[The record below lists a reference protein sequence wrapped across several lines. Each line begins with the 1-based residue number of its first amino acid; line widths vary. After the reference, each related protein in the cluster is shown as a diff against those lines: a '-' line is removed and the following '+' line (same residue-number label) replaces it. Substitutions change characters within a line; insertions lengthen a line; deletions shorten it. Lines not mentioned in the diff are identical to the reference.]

1 MKHIVVL
8 LSLLFCFQA
17 FSQRKPKIKGNKSV
31 VDITESLP
39 AFNAIELKDDLTVFL
54 QKSNQE
60 GYSITADDNLIDVL
74 KFKVKDST
82 LFISSF
88 YKITG
93 KKKLDITIDYYE
105 LSEITLRDGRIR
117 MKDMISTEELTVNT
131 YGSSKLELNANADY
145 ISITMNENSS
155 GDFNLESDS
164 LNIIL
169 NDRVDV
175 GIYSV
180 STSNFMQMGKRAVA
194 RVEGTTNSFRIRLF
208 DNANLK
214 AKKLEAKGVEAILEG
229 SPSAWVNASTDFELT
244 SKGASKISLSGA
256 AKIDII
262 EFLDT
267 SELHKEN

>member
-1 MKHIVVL
+1 MKNIVIL
-8 LSLLFCFQA
+8 LSLLFCFQV

-31 VDITESLP
+31 VEVSEKLP
-39 AFNAIELKDDLTVFL
+39 AFNAIELIDDLSIFL
-54 QKSNQE
+54 QKAKQE
-60 GYSITADDNLIDVL
+60 GYSLTADDNLIDVL

-88 YKITG
+88 YKITS

-105 LSEITLRDGRIR
+105 LSEITLRDGRIQ
-117 MKDMISTEELTVNT
+117 MKDAISTEELTVNT
-131 YGSSKLELNANADY
+131 YGSSKLELYANADF
-145 ISITMNENSS
+145 IAITMNENSS

-164 LNIIL
+164 LKVVL

-175 GIYSV
+175 SIYSV
-180 STSNFMQMGKRAVA
+180 STSNFMQMSKRSAA
-194 RVEGTTNSFRIRLF
+194 KVEGTTNAFRIRLF

-214 AKKLEAKGVEAILEG
+214 AKNLEAEGVEAILEG
-229 SPSAWVNASTDFELT
+229 SPNASVNASTDFELT
-244 SKGASKISLSGA
+244 SKGSSKISLSGT